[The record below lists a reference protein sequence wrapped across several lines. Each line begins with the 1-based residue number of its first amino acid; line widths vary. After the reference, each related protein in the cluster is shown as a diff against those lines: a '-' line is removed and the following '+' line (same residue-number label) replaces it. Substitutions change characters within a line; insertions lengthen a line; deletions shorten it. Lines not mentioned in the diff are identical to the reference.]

1 MRGVHGRRGCKLSR
15 RRRGAGNRYCRRW
28 PDRNRQIFYQ
38 FVLMMLIRWQRW
50 RDNTKQV
57 ASLAVSSRRGSTR
70 RPKARLPPAHT
81 ALVGP
86 VHSQNGGRD
95 DFVRSWLVLTRQ
107 ISSCAIKHRPYRF
120 FLQGWAGRYVL
131 LAGAIGTLAA
141 LFIVTVCRD
150 CVSSEPRTPWNLTIS
165 ILSRVRVVA
174 AFWCSRT
181 PLNVPQPDHP

>member
-57 ASLAVSSRRGSTR
+57 ASLAVSIRRESTR
-70 RPKARLPPAHT
+70 RPKARLPPAHI

-95 DFVRSWLVLTRQ
+95 GFVRSWL
-107 ISSCAIKHRPYRF
+107 
-120 FLQGWAGRYVL
+120 
-131 LAGAIGTLAA
+131 
-141 LFIVTVCRD
+141 
-150 CVSSEPRTPWNLTIS
+150 
-165 ILSRVRVVA
+165 
-174 AFWCSRT
+174 
-181 PLNVPQPDHP
+181 